1 MLSDKG
7 VGLGSRS
14 VLVALD
20 RFASSEAAPQFVRK
34 GNDFLMQQWPFIPTF
49 RDALE
54 AYGYLRCRVRA
65 TPLEYSSVLSRRTG
79 KEIYLKWEN
88 QQICG
93 AFKARGALY
102 RMSRLGEEE
111 KSRGVVTTSS
121 GNHGQVVALAAKELR
136 IKATVFVPQLC
147 PKTKQE
153 AIRRRGGE
161 WVDLRVT
168 GAHFDLAEEAAHA
181 FAEEEKKFYFSS
193 FDDPWLVAANA
204 GIGLEMLF
212 EQPRI
217 EEILSPAGGGALM
230 NGVALG
236 ARGMVPEIRVWGI
249 QSVASQ
255 PWIASWESGTVQK
268 VIYEPS
274 LADGLMGGI
283 PQTLLD
289 LGKKQ
294 IHGVRAVREESIAE
308 AIALLHREHHQVVEG
323 AGAVGVAA
331 LLEEVVPLEGEKIG
345 VVISGGNLD
354 HGVLLD
360 ILKRYA

>member
-1 MLSDKG
+1 
-7 VGLGSRS
+7 
-14 VLVALD
+14 
-20 RFASSEAAPQFVRK
+20 
-34 GNDFLMQQWPFIPTF
+34 MQQWPFIPTF

-54 AYGYLRCRVRA
+54 AYAYLRSRVRH
-65 TPLEYSSVLSRRTG
+65 TPLEYSPSLSDRTG
-79 KEIYLKWEN
+79 REIYLKWEN

-102 RMSRLGEEE
+102 RMSKLSSEER
-111 KSRGVVTTSS
+111 SRGVVTTSS
-121 GNHGQVVALAAKELR
+121 GNHGQVVAMASRQLGIR
-136 IKATVFVPQLC
+136 ATVFVPELC

-153 AIRRRGGE
+153 AIRRRGGA

-168 GAHFDLAEEAAHA
+168 GAHFDLAEEAAHR
-181 FAEEEKKFYFSS
+181 FAEEEGKFYFSS

-204 GIGLEMLF
+204 SIGIEMLF
-212 EQPRI
+212 DEPRL
-217 EEILSPAGGGALM
+217 ETILSPAGGGALM

-236 ARGMVPEIRVWGI
+236 TRSMVPEISVWGI

-255 PWIASWESGTVQK
+255 PWIASWESGKVQTVE
-268 VIYEPS
+268 YDPS

-289 LGKKQ
+289 LAKKR
-294 IHGVRAVREESIAE
+294 IAGVRAVREESIAR

-331 LLEEVVPLEGEKIG
+331 LLEGVVPLEGKKIG

-354 HGVLLD
+354 HELLMD
-360 ILKRYA
+360 ILKLQA

>member
-1 MLSDKG
+1 
-7 VGLGSRS
+7 
-14 VLVALD
+14 
-20 RFASSEAAPQFVRK
+20 
-34 GNDFLMQQWPFIPTF
+34 MQPWPFIPTF

-54 AYGYLRCRVRA
+54 AYGYLRCRVRS
-65 TPLEYSSVLSRRTG
+65 TPLEYSPVLSSRTG
-79 KEIYLKWEN
+79 KKIYLKWEN

-102 RMSRLGEEE
+102 RMSRLSEEE
-111 KSRGVVTTSS
+111 KIRGVVTTSS
-121 GNHGQVVALAAKELR
+121 GNHGQVVAMAARELG
-136 IKATVFVPQLC
+136 ICATVFVPELC

-168 GAHFDLAEEAAHA
+168 GAHFDLAEEAAHR
-181 FAEEEKKFYFSS
+181 FAEEEGKFYFSS

-204 GIGLEMLF
+204 GIGIEMLF
-212 EQPRI
+212 EQPRL

-236 ARGMVPEIRVWGI
+236 SRSMVPEIRVWGI

-255 PWIASWESGTVQK
+255 PWIASWESGTVQS

-283 PQTLLD
+283 PQSLLD
-289 LGKKQ
+289 LAKKQ
-294 IHGVRAVREESIAE
+294 VAGVRAVQEESIAE

-331 LLEEVVPLEGEKIG
+331 LLEGVVPLEREHVG

-354 HGVLLD
+354 HQVLME
-360 ILKRYA
+360 ILGRYS